1 MKNGYLTKEL
11 RRFLCND
18 LIQSHFDYACPAWY
32 PNSNEKT
39 KKKTQMMQNKSIG
52 FYFKLGKMYHIS
64 EAKFRLIN
72 WLPTS
77 KRVDQ
82 CINTITYNFV
92 NNTCPYY
99 LNKIFE
105 FAPNCGIGTRINFS
119 KLKNAFRK
127 TNMGQKT
134 ISYIGPS
141 IWNSLP
147 YSTTKANN
155 LNTFKHNV
163 KKHYL
168 TWITHNVFMWIC
180 PSVFIYVYM
189 SVSMCV
195 YTYAYI
201 LVCLIYPC
209 SCFFSRL
216 PLSLIFLLTRGTTKQ
231 IRRFCPFC
239 AIPAIAYAIHMCLQ

>member
-1 MKNGYLTKEL
+1 
-11 RRFLCND
+11 
-18 LIQSHFDYACPAWY
+18 
-32 PNSNEKT
+32 
-39 KKKTQMMQNKSIG
+39 
-52 FYFKLGKMYHIS
+52 
-64 EAKFRLIN
+64 
-72 WLPTS
+72 
-77 KRVDQ
+77 
-82 CINTITYNFV
+82 
-92 NNTCPYY
+92 
-99 LNKIFE
+99 
-105 FAPNCGIGTRINFS
+105 
-119 KLKNAFRK
+119 
-127 TNMGQKT
+127 MGQKT

-168 TWITHNVFMWIC
+168 TWIAHNVFMWIC

-189 SVSMCV
+189 SVGMCV

-239 AIPAIAYAIHMCLQ
+239 AIPAIVYAIHISCSNIST